1 MTELSTFL
9 KKVAKSFVNRNGN
22 VVPLQRQKG
31 RRSPPPAPPRGGEM
45 EKVEFES
52 RKLKIGC
59 ARRLTLEI

>member
-1 MTELSTFL
+1 M
-9 KKVAKSFVNRNGN
+9 KKVAEKFGGSKDTLYLCTVKREEG
-22 VVPLQRQKG
+22 
-31 RRSPPPAPPRGGEM
+31 SPPPAPPRGGEM